1 MKKLVLLFT
10 ILCTPAILLAQSFEY
25 YPMQPYFENESFF
38 YHRVE
43 LTTQTYGPFSELLPG
58 FGVSS
63 PLNQLAQNPGWLP
76 NLNGHNLYAYAEI
89 RSRNMYKV
97 ERQSAYEAPP
107 FPYTPLLINAFN
119 YRTADGHRLD
129 QEPFLSATI
138 LGYPFANKH
147 LMGGITYQLITS
159 REDYYAYPS
168 NAYPPNPMTSDLA
181 STGAAGPTSYFQK
194 NGLKQTGHFLSFYG
208 GYELS
213 NRTMIGLRVGAALFQ
228 RDGGYGTQTYHPY
241 SLSLQP
247 VSTAS
252 PFDLLTEQRSQNY
265 RHLSF
270 DLGGRYAISHKL
282 TGMAHLGYLIGSG
295 NEQLNNTTPYQNLI
309 GRENPGVYYY
319 LSQNITSANDS
330 WDNSGYAFDAGLSL
344 QYDLT
349 TDGVLSLFYEGYASH
364 EGLTPS
370 AGIQTSDY
378 TEIQNPGGIPAKL
391 IKTTQTNELHSGNGS
406 ENAWSHQIALFYNW
420 SPTRILTLNF
430 GIQYDHNLRNI
441 HTLEASDITGFTLT
455 QTTDTTGRTTTTRQT
470 NTQHEEDNWTNRIH
484 EHAFQIPFVAR
495 IRLLSRLDVWGGF
508 DEQVE
513 SFRVKSMNSDNPPPP
528 SLGLLGSSSD
538 LRQPYPNFSDNSHTT
553 RYRFTLLSGINF
565 DVTGRLTLR
574 LTALPLDHRYGY
586 DRTNQTSGLIWQ
598 AGLSFKP

>member
-1 MKKLVLLFT
+1 M
-10 ILCTPAILLAQSFEY
+10 
-25 YPMQPYFENESFF
+25 NRFF
-38 YHRVE
+38 YHKVQFTPR
-43 LTTQTYGPFSELLPG
+43 TYGPFSRLLPG
-58 FGVSS
+58 FGASN

-76 NLNGHNLYAYAEI
+76 DLNGHNLYAYAEI
-89 RSRNMYKV
+89 RSRNMYKSSD
-97 ERQSAYEAPP
+97 QPAIAPQ
-107 FPYTPLLINAFN
+107 FTPIANPSYYSN
-119 YRTADGHRLD
+119 ADGHRLN
-129 QEPFLSATI
+129 QEPFLSAAI
-138 LGYPFANKH
+138 LGYPFASKRV
-147 LMGGITYQLITS
+147 MAGISYQLITS
-159 REDYYAYPS
+159 KENYYEYPS
-168 NAYPPNPMTSDLA
+168 YAPNPTTSDFA
-181 STGAAGPTSYFQK
+181 STGAVSPTSYFQK
-194 NGLKQTGHFLSFYG
+194 NGLKQTGHFISFYS
-208 GYELS
+208 GYKLS
-213 NRTMIGLRVGAALFQ
+213 NRAMIGLRVGVALFQ
-228 RDGGYGTQTYHPY
+228 RDGGYGNQTYHPFSY
-241 SLSLQP
+241 LGIDAP

-295 NEQLNNTTPYQNLI
+295 NEQLYNTTPYQNLI

-319 LSQNITSANDS
+319 LSQNITSANDNWS
-330 WDNSGYAFDAGLSL
+330 NSGHAFDAGLSL

-370 AGIQTSDY
+370 ARIQTSDY
-378 TEIQNPGGIPAKL
+378 TEIQNPGGVPAKL
-391 IKTTQTNELHSGNGS
+391 IKTTQSNELHSGNGS

-441 HTLEASDITGFTLT
+441 HTLEATDITGFTLT
-455 QTTDTTGRTTTTRQT
+455 QTTDTTGQTTTTRQS
-470 NTQHEEDNWTNRIH
+470 NTQHEEDNWSNRIH

-495 IRLLSRLDVWGGF
+495 IHLLNRLEVWGGF

-513 SFRVKSMNSDNPPPP
+513 SFRIKSQNSDNPPPP
-528 SLGLLGSSSD
+528 IYPLLYTSINIY
-538 LRQPYPNFSDNSHTT
+538 QPYPNFTDNSHTT

-565 DVTGRLTLR
+565 DVTSRLTLR
-574 LTALPLDHRYGY
+574 LTALPLDHRYSY
-586 DRTNQTSGLIWQ
+586 DATNQTSGLIWQ